1 MTPINKVEDRL
12 LIGSL
17 DDVPDIINVDN
28 TDFIILAS
36 SIQDKPVSKS
46 QKVYIPV
53 VAGKKGQ
60 NHFLQTTLPTATA
73 LIRDRLADGKRICIV
88 CESGK
93 DLSVGVALAALQ
105 LFFQDNGR
113 LVSIVDPDLKLSQGA
128 FYILIY
134 LQSHG
139 LICIIVDKKS
149 IRTRLEWIIASRPQA
164 NPSRATL
171 KRVNEFLLSPPSLWR
186 VSPLSSFPH
195 AEPSRWTQIEHPEA
209 ASIEG

>member
-1 MTPINKVEDRL
+1 
-12 LIGSL
+12 
-17 DDVPDIINVDN
+17 
-28 TDFIILAS
+28 
-36 SIQDKPVSKS
+36 VSKS

-60 NHFLQTTLPTATA
+60 SHFLQTTLPTATT
-73 LIRDRLADGKRICIV
+73 LIRERLTEGKRICIV

-113 LVSIVDPDLKLSQGA
+113 LVSMHSDSTLSQA
-128 FYILIY
+128 
-134 LQSHG
+134 
-139 LICIIVDKKS
+139 DKKS

-171 KRVNEFLLSPPSLWR
+171 RRVNEFLLSPPSLWR
-186 VSPLSSFPH
+186 VSPTRQFSP
-195 AEPSRWTQIEHPEA
+195 
-209 ASIEG
+209 

>member
-1 MTPINKVEDRL
+1 MTPINKVGDRL

-17 DDVPDIINVDN
+17 DDVPDITNVNKEHN
-28 TDFIILAS
+28 TVFIILAS
-36 SIQDKPVSKS
+36 SMQGEPVSES

-53 VAGKKGQ
+53 VTGKKGQ

-73 LIRDRLADGKRICIV
+73 LIRDRLAKEKRVCIV

-113 LVSIVDPDLKLSQGA
+113 LVSMDSDSTLSQGA
-128 FYILIY
+128 FYFAL
-134 LQSHG
+134 LQPHG
-139 LICIIVDKKS
+139 LIFIVADKKS

-171 KRVNEFLLSPPSLWR
+171 KRVNEFLLSPPFLWR
-186 VSPLSSFPH
+186 GYIHSPAFP
-195 AEPSRWTQIEHPEA
+195 IK
-209 ASIEG
+209 